1 MRPTLTHAVDLTAVA
16 DAIAATAR
24 RLSGAV
30 TLAALMFCLAVAG
43 CATTTKGGE
52 SAPPPS
58 SASSSASSQP
68 DDTPAG
74 PSAGSKVGGYVL
86 AVPENIVWLP
96 WKVIGGGFK
105 GASDGVQA
113 GFAKGRM
120 PALGALFSP
129 VNLVVGFV
137 SGMVEG
143 GAMSPGLIGPSDN
156 FSRVMASP
164 TKRSMN
170 VWWYP

>member
-1 MRPTLTHAVDLTAVA
+1 MRTTLIRDLVRSVA
-16 DAIAATAR
+16 GAAR
-24 RLSGAV
+24 RLPGALA
-30 TLAALMFCLAVAG
+30 LAALLCLAAAG
-43 CATTTKGGE
+43 CATSKGGE

-58 SASSSASSQP
+58 TTSSAARS
-68 DDTPAG
+68 DDAPAG
-74 PSAGSKVGGYVL
+74 PGAASKVGGYLL
-86 AVPENIVWLP
+86 AVPENLVWLP
-96 WKVIGGGFK
+96 WKVIGGGIK

-129 VNLVVGFV
+129 INLVAGLV

-143 GAMSPGLIGPSDN
+143 GAMSPGLVGPSDD
-156 FSRVMASP
+156 FGRVMASP